1 MAIVK
6 KIIAVMAL
14 CVVLFAAGA
23 QAGAK
28 ELTQDNF
35 VKEVRHV
42 WLGRSLSLSLSL
54 CFSSSSRSPVS
65 LSDDV
70 CARGQMGV

>member
-54 CFSSSSRSPVS
+54 CFSK
-65 LSDDV
+65 LW
-70 CARGQMGV
+70 

>member
-42 WLGRSLSLSLSL
+42 WLGRSLSLSLSA
-54 CFSSSSRSPVS
+54 FSSSSRSPVS